1 MLEEY
6 IRYSCQVAAATSVG
20 VGPYTDPT
28 EITTL
33 QSGKSRF
40 NRESW
45 LASYYIVSF
54 LCLII
59 IQLFNT
65 SMYIQC
71 RQDHLSH

>member
-6 IRYSCQVAAATSVG
+6 ILYSCQVAAATSVG

-40 NRESW
+40 NRDSW
-45 LASYYIVSF
+45 L
-54 LCLII
+54 
-59 IQLFNT
+59 
-65 SMYIQC
+65 
-71 RQDHLSH
+71 